1 MNQRNERST
10 RGPFLIAWGRA
21 RGCRL
26 LCQGAD
32 FYASW
37 PIFMPGGQFLCR
49 GGGDFYAGGPI
60 FMPGGQ
66 FLCRGTE
73 FYAGGGIFM
82 PRRPG
87 IKNVIGIL
95 CRVGP
100 DIVAIS

>member
-49 GGGDFYAGGPI
+49 G
-60 FMPGGQ
+60 
-66 FLCRGTE
+66 TE

>member
-1 MNQRNERST
+1 MPE
-10 RGPFLIAWGRA
+10 
-21 RGCRL
+21 
-26 LCQGAD
+26 GAD
-32 FYASW
+32 FYAKG
-37 PIFMPGGQFLCR
+37 PIFMPHGRFLCQGASFYA